1 MVPVA
6 NLSSLTSFGWKGIKR
21 GVREPERD
29 QKKREHV
36 RMKEGERR
44 GRRLI
49 DKTDK
54 PV

>member
-6 NLSSLTSFGWKGIKR
+6 NLRSLTSFGCKEIKR
-21 GVREPERD
+21 RVIEPERE
-29 QKKREHV
+29 RE
-36 RMKEGERR
+36 RERACQNERGERR
-44 GRRLI
+44 GRGLI